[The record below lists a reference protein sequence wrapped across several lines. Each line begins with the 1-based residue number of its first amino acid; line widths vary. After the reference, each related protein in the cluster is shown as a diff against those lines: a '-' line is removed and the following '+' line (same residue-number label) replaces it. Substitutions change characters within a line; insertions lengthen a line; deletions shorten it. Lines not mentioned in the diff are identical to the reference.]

1 MATSAPAVFRT
12 PMESATVARL
22 AWLIA
27 MRWLFVA
34 AILAAG
40 LWGGL
45 LVPGLPTGPILATGL
60 LAALFNLLMNWVRVR
75 ISGLEG
81 PTRQPI
87 VTLLI
92 QAQVLADWLV
102 LLALIHFTGGIE
114 SPRLHFFS
122 FRLALSAVFLRPGF
136 TVFGLA
142 FIITAASLLFA
153 AEASGWLQPVTLP
166 GLTDSAKQH
175 STFYILHFCFWY
187 FSTLVVMALLLGAVM
202 RGLRRREAEALRMRH
217 RLEEANREISQA
229 SEERIRLM
237 HTMGHELR
245 SPIAAAQSMLSAL
258 DLSQGQDL
266 PAPARAIHQ
275 RIRERLKGLT
285 EFIGELL
292 ELAEGRR
299 GGGAAVTRRLD
310 LGELLALLAEDHRA
324 PAREAGQELEL
335 AGLEPGRF
343 WVGGDPERVRRVFE
357 NLVSNAVKYS
367 RPGGSVGLGLE
378 HVHGEDASPW
388 VVATVRDQG
397 IGIAPDQLPRLFH
410 EFYRTPQS
418 RRHTSQGTGLGLAIT
433 RDLVQ
438 AMGGRIEVES
448 RLEVGTTFR
457 VWLPALPAA

>member
-27 MRWLFVA
+27 MRWLFVV
-34 AILAAG
+34 AILGAG
-40 LWGGL
+40 LLGGL
-45 LVPGLPTGPILATGL
+45 LVPGLPTGPILATGV
-60 LAALFNLLMNWVRVR
+60 LAALFNLAMNVLRVR
-75 ISGLEG
+75 IAGLEG

-114 SPRLHFFS
+114 SPLLHFFI
-122 FRLALSAVFLRPGF
+122 FHLALSAVFLSPGF
-136 TVFGLA
+136 TVFALA

-153 AEASGWLQPVTLP
+153 AEAGGWLEPVTLP
-166 GLTDSAKQH
+166 GLTDSQKQH
-175 STFYILHFCFWY
+175 SVFFILHFCFWY

-202 RGLRRREAEALRMRH
+202 RGLRRREEEALRMRR
-217 RLEEANREISQA
+217 RLEQANREISQA
-229 SEERIRLM
+229 SEERVRLM

-266 PAPARAIHQ
+266 PGPVRAIHQ

-285 EFIGELL
+285 DFIGELL

-299 GGGAAVTRRLD
+299 PGGAAIARRLD
-310 LGELLALLAEDHRA
+310 LGELLAQLAEDHRA
-324 PAREAGQELEL
+324 PAREAGLEL
-335 AGLEPGRF
+335 RLTGAEAGRH
-343 WVGGDPERVRRVFE
+343 WVGGDPERLRRIFE

-367 RPGGSVGLGLE
+367 RSGGGVSLGLE
-378 HVHGEDASPW
+378 AVMADGAPW
-388 VVATVRDQG
+388 LVATVRDQG
-397 IGIAPDQLPRLFH
+397 IGIAPDQLPRLFQ

-438 AMGGRIEVES
+438 AAGGRIEVES
-448 RLEVGTTFR
+448 ELDVGTTFR